1 MDVSACPLLRQLYL
15 TDVHGVRGWIR
26 RGKLVVCVET
36 GDKVHIIFLCDGGQK
51 MEKAA
56 LSSLVIV
63 MLMKLRS
70 RLTACE
76 IEPLCYC
83 ASQREHSYEVWSWT
97 FVLHQ
102 RVWTHPSLYVF
113 LHVPVIEGLLCLSC
127 FKTSFRF
134 LSSKRSDINSSQD
147 TQISSQW

>member
-26 RGKLVVCVET
+26 RGKLLVCVET
-36 GDKVHIIFLCDGGQK
+36 GDKVHIIFLFDGGQK
-51 MEKAA
+51 MEMAA
-56 LSSLVIV
+56 PSSLVIV

-70 RLTACE
+70 RLAACE

-83 ASQREHSYEVWSWT
+83 APQREHSYEVWSWT

-113 LHVPVIEGLLCLSC
+113 VHAPAIEGLSCLSC
-127 FKTSFRF
+127 FKTPFRF
-134 LSSKRSDINSSQD
+134 LSSKRSDINSSHD
-147 TQISSQW
+147 TQISSQR